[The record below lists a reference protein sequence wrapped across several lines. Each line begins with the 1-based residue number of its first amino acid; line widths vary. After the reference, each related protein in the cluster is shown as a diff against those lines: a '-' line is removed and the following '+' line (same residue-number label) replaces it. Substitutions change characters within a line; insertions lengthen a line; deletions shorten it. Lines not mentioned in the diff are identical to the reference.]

1 MRSFEP
7 TKCQCCL
14 HIETSRLIC
23 TANIDLQLISIGF
36 YMRATMALNG
46 LTYVT
51 FSVIFSERFNILLTY
66 SRRYHTFLTCLYLI
80 LWDSFPYIF
89 FQTLFS
95 INVFPIITL
104 SKFNRRSPPPIPSLL
119 IVVKEIFQ
127 TALLTPPLKMNT

>member
-14 HIETSRLIC
+14 HIETSQLIC
-23 TANIDLQLISIGF
+23 TANQLIGF
-36 YMRATMALNG
+36 YMRVTLALNG

-66 SRRYHTFLTCLYLI
+66 SRRYHTFLTCLHLI

-89 FQTLFS
+89 FQTLFN

-119 IVVKEIFQ
+119 IVFKEIFQ
-127 TALLTPPLKMNT
+127 TALLTPPLKMNI